1 VTHARWK
8 KREGSDIEL
17 LDIELLVRKLND
29 ARQKDPASGEVTFT
43 AGRWFED
50 ATLAVESGTEF
61 LSDIPQ
67 ADQRV
72 IVNKAMVEAPD
83 PLTPSSLIGE
93 INRRAEAFLRKP
105 PRPYVLVTSISARY
119 FAELSRSEVSGRR
132 MYFRQDLPPHL
143 RASHKQARDRSTRKL
158 LGPLPKS
165 ELPSQRYTAV
175 WIHTRGRSH
184 WEAVIRALDALDL
197 LRGIWNFAL
206 RKWSRTTGGA
216 RRPVNQLL
224 LGPVHSLHDPDGS
237 LAPMLDWH
245 ESAEYIESEYI
256 KPVYSSREL
265 SQRWTEVKK
274 REEDIRQWL
283 ARSAYAARLEDALRR
298 YTRALD
304 SFDWGAS
311 FLRLWG
317 LLETL
322 TGTQPH
328 ESHDLTVKR
337 ATFLYEDQEREF
349 HVQVLNHLRHY
360 RNRSVHGGE
369 SSETIEAYLYQL
381 KRYVEELLLFH
392 LDPPNYCR
400 FKTIAQAAA
409 FLDLPPDPA
418 DLRRKVGEL
427 HRESKSARAAAELH
441 KRGERYRSGPPM

>member
-1 VTHARWK
+1 MTHARWK
-8 KREGSDIEL
+8 REGY
-17 LDIELLVRKLND
+17 DIELLVRKLND

-50 ATLAVESGTEF
+50 AALAVESGTEF

-67 ADQRV
+67 ADQRF
-72 IVNKAMVEAPD
+72 IVSRAMVEAPY
-83 PLTPSSLIGE
+83 PLTPNSLIGE

-105 PRPYVLVTSISARY
+105 PRPYVLVTSISARH

-143 RASHKQARDRSTRKL
+143 RASHEQARDRSERKL
-158 LGPLPKS
+158 LGPLPN
-165 ELPSQRYTAV
+165 PVYPYQRYTAV

-184 WEAVIRALDALDL
+184 WEAAIRALDALDL
-197 LRGIWNFAL
+197 LRGIWNFALNL

-224 LGPVHSLHDPDGS
+224 LRPVHSLHDPDGS

-245 ESAEYIESEYI
+245 ESSEYIESEYI

-265 SQRWTEVKK
+265 SQHWTKVKK
-274 REEDIRQWL
+274 VEDDVRQWL
-283 ARSAYAARLEDALRR
+283 ARSAYEARLEDALRR

-304 SFDWGAS
+304 SFDWEAS

-337 ATFLYEDQEREF
+337 ATFLYEDPEREF

-381 KRYVEELLLFH
+381 KRYVEELLIFH
-392 LDPPNYCR
+392 LDPPNYTR

-418 DLRRKVGEL
+418 DLRRRVGEL
-427 HRESKSARAAAELH
+427 HRDSERVRARAQLH
-441 KRGERYRSGPPM
+441 KWGERYRSGPPV